1 MFLQYLATYDL
12 IHLYYLAI
20 LDVNY
25 NWSYVAMYVAIILL
39 YKLGECMVLW
49 GEPNEPSIQHQLY
62 IFRQCV
68 DS

>member
-12 IHLYYLAI
+12 IHQYYLAI

-39 YKLGECMVLW
+39 YKLFYMALW
-49 GEPNEPSIQHQLY
+49 AEPNEPSMQHQLY

>member
-12 IHLYYLAI
+12 IHQYYLAI

-39 YKLGECMVLW
+39 YKLGECMALW
-49 GEPNEPSIQHQLY
+49 GEPNEPSI
-62 IFRQCV
+62 
-68 DS
+68 